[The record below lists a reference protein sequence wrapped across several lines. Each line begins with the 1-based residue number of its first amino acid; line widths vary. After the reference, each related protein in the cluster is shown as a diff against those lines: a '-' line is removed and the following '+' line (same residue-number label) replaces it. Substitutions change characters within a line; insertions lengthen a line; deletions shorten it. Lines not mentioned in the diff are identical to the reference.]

1 MDHFDW
7 QIALTLGLL
16 LWVALIGGWVAGF
29 LRLPKVTAY
38 LLAGVLLG
46 PSALGCIDH
55 DKIDLFEPLTKLAIS
70 LVLFNLG
77 CNFPFARARRMFDRV
92 VRLSW
97 GEMSATFLLVFAGL
111 LLLGQSWEI
120 AALLGTLALATA
132 PATTVLVL
140 KESESEGPVTQ
151 YANAMVAVN
160 NLVSIVL
167 FELLFMALHFAGN
180 EPLGGATA
188 QTGRLLMEIGQ
199 LVRDLGGSVMMGVAG
214 GLIVSYGYGLV
225 AAGRRLVMLA
235 SMIVLLLAICQLN
248 DMPYLLTFLAMG
260 VTVANASDQTRQI
273 LVELDRL
280 TGLLCVVFFAVN
292 GAELEPSK
300 LVEAGMVGVG
310 YIFLRTSGKYLG
322 TRFAATGGK
331 ETPPVC
337 KWLGT
342 TLLAQAG
349 AAIALSAIAVQRTQE
364 MGGALH
370 ESCKSVQVLILGT
383 VVVFEIAGPILI
395 RLSVIRAGEV
405 PLAHAI
411 RHAGP
416 SLVDQFRTLINRLLI
431 AAGRNPWKDL
441 PPGELTVNELMR
453 KNVDAIPQTATF
465 NQVIASI
472 EHSRDNVYPVV
483 GDDGKLLGVIRY
495 RELSSVLFD
504 PALGSLVRATDV
516 ATPAGLV
523 LYPDETIA
531 KAHRILETT
540 KDDLIPVVSREPVGQ
555 LVGAVRRRD
564 ILRLLIRGQ
573 HDGAEDEESR

>member
-7 QIALTLGLL
+7 KIALSLGTL

-38 LLAGVLLG
+38 LLVGVLLG
-46 PSALGCIDH
+46 PSALECVGHRD
-55 DKIDLFEPLTKLAIS
+55 IDLFEPLTKLAIS

-77 CNFPFARARRMFDRV
+77 CSFPFARARRIFRRV

-97 GEMSATFLLVFAGL
+97 GEMSATFLLVFVGL
-111 LLLGQSWEI
+111 SLLGQPWEI

-167 FELLFMALHFAGN
+167 FELLFLALHFAGN
-180 EPLGGATA
+180 EPPGSAAA
-188 QTGRLLMEIGQ
+188 QTNHLLLDVAE
-199 LVRDLGGSVMMGVAG
+199 LVRDLVGSIFLGVAG

-225 AAGRRLVMLA
+225 AAGRRLVMLI
-235 SMIVLLLAICQLN
+235 SVIVLLLAICQLN
-248 DMPYLLTFLAMG
+248 EMPYLLTFLAMG

-292 GAELEPSK
+292 GAELEPHK

-310 YIFLRTSGKYLG
+310 YIILRTSGKYFG
-322 TRFAATGGK
+322 TRFAAARGK
-331 ETPPVC
+331 ETPAVR
-337 KWLGT
+337 KWLGAA
-342 TLLAQAG
+342 LMAQAG
-349 AAIALSAIAVQRTQE
+349 AAIALSAIAVQRTEE
-364 MGGALH
+364 MGGLLH
-370 ESCKSVQVLILGT
+370 ERCKSVQLLILGT
-383 VVVFEIAGPILI
+383 VVVFEIAGPIMI
-395 RLSVIRAGEV
+395 RLAVIRAGEV

-416 SLVDQFRTLINRLLI
+416 GLGDQLRTLLNRLLI
-431 AAGRNPWKDL
+431 AAGKNPWKDL

-453 KNVDAIPQTATF
+453 KNVDSILQTATF

-472 EHSRDNVYPVV
+472 EHSRDNTYPVV

-495 RELSSVLFD
+495 RELSSALFD

-516 ATPAGLV
+516 ATSVGLV
-523 LYPDETIA
+523 LYPDETIS
-531 KAHRILETT
+531 KAHKILETT
-540 KDDLIPVVSREPVGQ
+540 KDDLIPVISREPAGQ

-564 ILRLLIRGQ
+564 VLRLLIRGQ
-573 HDGAEDEESR
+573 HDMPEEEPSA

>member
-38 LLAGVLLG
+38 LLVGVLLG
-46 PSALGCIDH
+46 PSVLGWIGHH
-55 DKIDLFEPLTKLAIS
+55 DIDLFEPLTKLAIS

-77 CNFPFARARRMFDRV
+77 CSFPFARARRIFRRV

-97 GEMSATFLLVFAGL
+97 GEMSATFLLVFVGL
-111 LLLGQSWEI
+111 LLLGQTWEI

-167 FELLFMALHFAGN
+167 FELLFLALHFAAN
-180 EPLGGATA
+180 EPLGSVGA
-188 QTGRLLMEIGQ
+188 QTNRLLLEIGE
-199 LVRDLGGSVMMGVAG
+199 LVRNVVGSVILGMAG

-225 AAGRRLVMLA
+225 AAGRRLVMLI
-235 SMIVLLLAICQLN
+235 SIIVLLLAICQLN
-248 DMPYLLTFLAMG
+248 EMPYLLTFLAMG

-280 TGLLCVVFFAVN
+280 TGLLCVVFFAVH
-292 GAELEPSK
+292 GAELEPPK
-300 LVEAGMVGVG
+300 LVEAGIMGAG
-310 YIFLRTSGKYLG
+310 YLFLRASGKYFG
-322 TRFAATGGK
+322 TRFAAARGG
-331 ETPPVC
+331 ETPPVR
-337 KWLGT
+337 KWLGA

-349 AAIALSAIAVQRTQE
+349 AAIALSAIAVQRTEE
-364 MGGALH
+364 MGGPLH
-370 ESCKSVQVLILGT
+370 ESCKYVQLVILGT
-383 VVVFEIAGPILI
+383 VVVFEIVGPIML
-395 RLSVIRAGEV
+395 RVAVIRAGEV

-416 SLVDQFRTLINRLLI
+416 GLGDQLRMLINRLLI
-431 AAGRNPWKDL
+431 AAGRNPWKHL
-441 PPGELTVNELMR
+441 PPGQLTVNELMR
-453 KNVDAIPQTATF
+453 KNVDAISQAATF
-465 NQVIASI
+465 NQVIAGI
-472 EHSRDNVYPVV
+472 EHSRDTIYPVV

-495 RELSSVLFD
+495 RELSSALFD

-516 ATPAGLV
+516 ATPVGLV
-523 LYPDETIA
+523 LYPDETIS
-531 KAHRILETT
+531 KAHKIFETT
-540 KDDLIPVVSREPVGQ
+540 KDDLIPVISREPPGL
-555 LVGAVRRRD
+555 LVGALRRRD
-564 ILRLLIRGQ
+564 VLRLLIRGQ
-573 HDGAEDEESR
+573 HGIPEEER